1 MCCQSV
7 GLIARAVEQFGV
19 ATTITTWNGDRTWLT
34 RPPRVLFTKLGRGST
49 LGRPGD
55 GAQQRRVI
63 EAALA
68 LLEQDAPL
76 EPVTLD
82 EAA

>member
-34 RPPRVLFTKLGRGST
+34 KPPRVLMTKLGRGST
-49 LGRPGD
+49 LGKPD
-55 GAQQRRVI
+55 HAAQQRRVI
-63 EAALA
+63 EATLA
-68 LLEQDAPL
+68 LLEQDAPF

-82 EAA
+82 EVA

>member
-1 MCCQSV
+1 M

-19 ATTITTWNGDRTWLT
+19 ATTMTTWNGDRTWLT

-55 GAQQRRVI
+55 AAQQRRVI
-63 EAALA
+63 QAALA
-68 LLEQDAPL
+68 LLERDAPQ
-76 EPVTLD
+76 EPVLLD
-82 EAA
+82 EVA

>member
-19 ATTITTWNGDRTWLT
+19 ATTLTTWDKDRTWLT
-34 RPPRVLFTKLGRGST
+34 KPPRVLFTKLGRGST

-55 GAQQRRVI
+55 VAQQRRVI
-63 EAALA
+63 EATLA
-68 LLEQDAPL
+68 LLEHDAPL
-76 EPVTLD
+76 DPVTLN